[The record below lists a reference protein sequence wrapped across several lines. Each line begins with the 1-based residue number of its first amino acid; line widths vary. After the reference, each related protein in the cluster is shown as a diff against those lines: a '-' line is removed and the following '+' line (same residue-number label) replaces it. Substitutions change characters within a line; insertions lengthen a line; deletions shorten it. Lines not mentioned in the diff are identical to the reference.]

1 MTAPAVS
8 ILVVDDHALVREM
21 LASRLA
27 TEDYLSVVGTAG
39 DAATAVGIALE
50 RRPDIVLMDVDM
62 PGLSAF
68 DAAREITEKSPR
80 TRVLF
85 ISGYLNDSYIEEA
98 LALEAAGYIS
108 KSEPIDAIIRAVHSV
123 SRGGIYFSPQ
133 VRKRLVVDTSGARLI
148 KDRHTRVEMLT
159 ERERQ
164 ILVYIARGL
173 AKKQIAKLAAI
184 SPKTVDQHCSHIMDK
199 LDIHDRVALARFA
212 IREGLVE
219 P

>member
-1 MTAPAVS
+1 MSGATVS

-27 TEDYLSVVGTAG
+27 TEDYLSVIGTAA
-39 DAATAVGIALE
+39 DATAAVRIALE
-50 RRPDIVLMDVDM
+50 SKPDVVLMDVDM
-62 PGLSAF
+62 PGRSAF
-68 DAAREITEKSPR
+68 DAASEIKDALPR

-85 ISGYLNDSYIEEA
+85 VSGYLNDSYIEQA

-108 KSEPIDAIIRAVHSV
+108 KSEPIEAIIEAIYSV
-123 SRGGIYFSPQ
+123 SRGSVYLSPQ
-133 VRKRLVVDTSGARLI
+133 VRKRLVVDTEGAHLR
-148 KDRHTRVEMLT
+148 KDQHARIQMLT
-159 ERERQ
+159 QRERQ
-164 ILVYIARGL
+164 ILAYIAQGL
-173 AKKQIAKLAAI
+173 AKKEIAKLTAI